1 MSTAEQALEVA
12 RSQVGV
18 AERPRGSN
26 RTPYGEWFGF
36 NGVAWCSIFVA
47 WVLAQIGIDPR
58 HAIDGYAS
66 CAQAL
71 AGWRRLGRTRKKTD
85 VQPGDVLFF
94 KIGRRGNATNHTG
107 FARSAPYRP
116 RRLSF
121 LKVDTIE
128 GNTNSAGSRTGGMV
142 LRKTRPMSQV
152 VGVARP
158 QYVAGI
164 PPQVIPGDEAAR
176 LAFWFAATF
185 DQTAEAARPSVFPV
199 LHQGDG
205 GDWVKVWQ
213 GAFDW
218 AAGEADPIDGEYGPS
233 TADTVR
239 RVQKLAGQQV
249 TGSID
254 VATWGAL
261 RFCVL
266 AKAAGK

>member
-1 MSTAEQALEVA
+1 MSTAAQALEVA
-12 RSQVGV
+12 GSQEGV

-47 WVLAQIGIDPR
+47 WVLARIGLDPR
-58 HAIDGYAS
+58 PAIDGYAS
-66 CAQAL
+66 CASAL
-71 AGWRRLGRTRKKTD
+71 AGWRRLRRTVPKD
-85 VQPGDVLFF
+85 QAQPGDVLFF

-107 FARSAPYRP
+107 FARSVPYR
-116 RRLSF
+116 RRGRW
-121 LKVDTIE
+121 VIDTIE
-128 GNTNSAGSRTGGMV
+128 GNTNAAGSRTGGMV

-158 QYVAGI
+158 QYVAAI
-164 PPQVIPGDEAAR
+164 PAQVLPGDEAAR

-185 DQTAEAARPSVFPV
+185 DGTVPDARPSVFPV
-199 LHQGDG
+199 LHEGAV

-218 AAGEADPIDGEYGPS
+218 SAGEADPIDGQFGPS

-239 RVQKLAGQQV
+239 RVQRLAGLPA

-266 AKAAGK
+266 AKAAAR